1 MEDLLAGISAV
12 GDTIDEKGFSNQ
24 LLAAVFEFTNDRN
37 KKQYLI
43 YNYKRNSFYPF
54 VPVDGSQKTRNTEEE
69 MKMMATIGDEV
80 PLEKDMTL
88 WYPLWDLPL

>member
-1 MEDLLAGISAV
+1 
-12 GDTIDEKGFSNQ
+12 
-24 LLAAVFEFTNDRN
+24 
-37 KKQYLI
+37 LI

>member
-1 MEDLLAGISAV
+1 MV
-12 GDTIDEKGFSNQ
+12 VK
-24 LLAAVFEFTNDRN
+24 
-37 KKQYLI
+37 
-43 YNYKRNSFYPF
+43 
-54 VPVDGSQKTRNTEEE
+54 KTRNTEEE